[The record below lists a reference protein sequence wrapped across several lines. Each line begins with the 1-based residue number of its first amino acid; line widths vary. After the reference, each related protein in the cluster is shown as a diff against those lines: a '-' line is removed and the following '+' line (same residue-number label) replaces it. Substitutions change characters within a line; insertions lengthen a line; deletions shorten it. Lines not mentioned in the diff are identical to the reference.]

1 MHVFTCEDTP
11 NGILTGVYDAWEMK
25 IVLHCAHNDLQLL
38 CNPSDN
44 YALFCEYH
52 TVAPSEEK
60 ARKVAS
66 TLQRKL
72 GQDFYETILIA
83 ILAIDLSSKKK
94 LDKAD
99 AVYHTIVAALGSP
112 KGARI
117 LEHLSNPYIY
127 RIFELSRATASEAHH
142 LKGFL
147 RFSELQNG
155 VLFST
160 IHPKNNALP
169 ILAEHFTDRFPQEN
183 FLIYDE
189 NHQLAAVHRARM
201 PYAIVDASDLNADLL
216 QRYSGNEEKFRKLW
230 LTFFESI
237 AIEAR
242 KNPELQAQNIPKR
255 FWNDTPELK
264 PLL

>member
-25 IVLHCAHNDLQLL
+25 IALHCAHNDIQLL
-38 CNPSDN
+38 CSPSDN
-44 YALFCEYH
+44 CALFCEYH
-52 TVAPSEEK
+52 TVTPSEEK
-60 ARKVAS
+60 AGKVAS

-72 GQDFYETILIA
+72 GQDFYETILTA
-83 ILAIDLSSKKK
+83 ILAIDLSPKKK
-94 LDKAD
+94 MDKAD

-112 KGARI
+112 KGARV

-160 IHPKNNALP
+160 IHPRNNALP
-169 ILAEHFTDRFPQEN
+169 ILAEHFADRFPQEN

-189 NHQLAAVHRARM
+189 NHLLAAVHRAGM

-216 QRYSGNEEKFRKLW
+216 QRYSENEEMFRKLW

-242 KNPELQAQNIPKR
+242 KNPKLQAQNIPKR
-255 FWNDTPELK
+255 FWGDTPELK